1 MHLLEWQLVVT
12 VPEVK
17 AVSTPWEHQASWP
30 LSLRQ
35 SVLLCI
41 LLPHLQG
48 GSTQNSRPLRM
59 EGEGLCE
66 VSLQGLGPQV
76 KVKMCGV
83 GTPEL
88 AGAAAARCAERCWRL
103 RELTR
108 PRVSAGIPAPALNM
122 PVIFIPLR
130 QASEGHPTS
139 GRGGLLHNVSLQS
152 GGEMEGGQT
161 S

>member
-1 MHLLEWQLVVT
+1 MLSLS
-12 VPEVK
+12 PEVK
-17 AVSTPWEHQASWP
+17 TPWEHQASWP
-30 LSLRQ
+30 LSMAVSPVVHSSSPSPGRQ
-35 SVLLCI
+35 HTEI
-41 LLPHLQG
+41 KAAEDG
-48 GSTQNSRPLRM
+48 
-59 EGEGLCE
+59 GEGLCE

-76 KVKMCGV
+76 KVKMCSE

>member
-1 MHLLEWQLVVT
+1 M
-12 VPEVK
+12 
-17 AVSTPWEHQASWP
+17 
-30 LSLRQ
+30 
-35 SVLLCI
+35 
-41 LLPHLQG
+41 QG
-48 GSTQNSRPLRM
+48 RRGWR
-59 EGEGLCE
+59 GEGSARCLSKAW
-66 VSLQGLGPQV
+66 VPRARARSAAQAL
-76 KVKMCGV
+76 
-83 GTPEL
+83 TPGL
-88 AGAAAARCAERCWRL
+88 AGWLAQRLGCCERCWRR

-130 QASEGHPTS
+130 QAGEGHPTS